1 MPQRWDRRILRA
13 RDLAAQYPAAAE
25 VLSFYGEIAA
35 FQKRVFDATAAE
47 QLRVDLMRPFD
58 EQLVTPGVLAQFPVL
73 LELVEKKG
81 PVGLAQAGRELRQKG
96 AVEWRTMLESQSAE
110 NANEA
115 QQFFARVCLQPVAE
129 YLALDRKVQLSGY
142 TGSLCPV
149 CGARAQLSV
158 LRPEGDG
165 GKRSLVCSCCAT
177 EWDFRRV
184 VCPNCA
190 EEGHEKL
197 PRFSAEDF
205 PHVRVEACDTC
216 KRYLK
221 SVDLTVNG
229 VAVPLVDEIA
239 AAPLDFWAAEHGYEK
254 IEFNLM
260 GL

>member
-1 MPQRWDRRILRA
+1 MPQRWERRIVRA
-13 RDLAAQYPAAAE
+13 RDLAEQHPAAAE
-25 VLSFYGEIAA
+25 VLGFYGEIAV
-35 FQKRVFDATAAE
+35 FQKQVFDATAAE
-47 QLRVDLMRPFD
+47 QLHADPMRPFD
-58 EQLVTPGVLAQFPVL
+58 EQLVRPAVLTLFPSL
-73 LELVEKKG
+73 LQLVEAKG
-81 PVGLAQAGRELRQKG
+81 PAGLAQAARQVRQKG
-96 AVEWRTMLESQSAE
+96 ENEWRALLASAPAE
-110 NANEA
+110 DANEA

-129 YLALDRKVQLSGY
+129 YLAFNGNTQLSGY
-142 TGSLCPV
+142 SG
-149 CGARAQLSV
+149 
-158 LRPEGDG
+158 PEGHG

-177 EWDFRRV
+177 EWDFRRI

-229 VAVPLVDEIA
+229 VAVPLVVEIA
-239 AAPLDFWAAEHGYEK
+239 AAPLDLWAAEHGYAK
-254 IEFNLM
+254 IELNLM